1 MKPAF
6 VVTVHQSEQYRP
18 DGHNYLKRY
27 LETQDEMMEID
38 YDVFIMENASE
49 KKYQSPS
56 KYHYHYFPNQN
67 GGMTRA
73 WNVGVSLAIEN
84 KNDFIC
90 VTNED
95 IFFNKTINKLFE
107 IVPNIEDK
115 DNIVYGPVCD
125 NPTTFPHQISAKPT
139 EEIKDITGTDH
150 GIHGWFTG
158 FTSDYYHKYN
168 VDGNIFEPEKIWRG
182 QEKFQYRDWA
192 KGARSYVIGPCLVH
206 HDHTGSWKKTIHE
219 IRQY

>member
-6 VVTVHQSEQYRP
+6 VVTVHQSEAFRP
-18 DGHNYLKRY
+18 DGHNYLDRY
-27 LETQDEMMEID
+27 LTTLDEMMDID

-49 KKYQSPS
+49 KKYQPPA

-107 IVPNIEDK
+107 IVSNKEDK
-115 DNIVYGPVCD
+115 DDSLFGPVCD
-125 NPTTFPHQISAKPT
+125 NPTTFPHQISSEPI
-139 EEIKDITGTDH
+139 EEIKDITGTNH

-158 FTSDYYHKYN
+158 FTSKYYHKYN
-168 VDGNIFEPEKIWRG
+168 IDGNIFEPEKIWRG
-182 QEKFQYRDWA
+182 QEKFQYRDWK
-192 KGARSYVIGPCLVH
+192 KGARSYVVGHCLVH
-206 HDHTGSWKKTIHE
+206 HEHTGSWKKTMQQIK
-219 IRQY
+219 QY